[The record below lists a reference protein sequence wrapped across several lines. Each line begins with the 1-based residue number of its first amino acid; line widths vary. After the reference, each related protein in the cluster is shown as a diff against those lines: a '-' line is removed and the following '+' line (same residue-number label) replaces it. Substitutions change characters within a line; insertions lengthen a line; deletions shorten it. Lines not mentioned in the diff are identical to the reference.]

1 MAARAARHIQT
12 AAGSLA
18 ALRPLDQTQYP
29 GHLVGIHIEPSGGRI
44 ESRATP
50 FAAAIEPWKDDCALQ
65 TGRHELSRATHLVQ
79 ALEDGAVGFGRAV
92 GNHLIREG
100 LARER

>member
-29 GHLVGIHIEPSGGRI
+29 RHLVGIHIEPSGGRI

-50 FAAAIEPWKDDCALQ
+50 LAAAIESRKDDGALD
-65 TGRHELSRATHLVQ
+65 TGRHELSRAADVMQ
-79 ALEDGAVGFGRAV
+79 ALEDGAVGFGSPV
-92 GNHLIREG
+92 SDHVIGED
-100 LARER
+100 LAREG